1 MRSSFIK
8 QLERDEKLFKN
19 SYYKDLTT
27 NFKKVDVNVL
37 LNKVKINK
45 SVEKKR
51 NIIFIASIFLGL
63 NLTAYIIFS

>member
-1 MRSSFIK
+1 MRSSFIN
-8 QLERDEKLFKN
+8 QLERDEKLFKK

-63 NLTAYIIFS
+63 NLTAYISFS

>member
-1 MRSSFIK
+1 MRSSFIN
-8 QLERDEKLFKN
+8 QLERDEKLFKK